1 MCVFSIKDVHN
12 LLKEDL
18 MEDLLQD
25 KLISSFTLDRV
36 IGYQD
41 GLFWLELQQMGRAVL
56 PPWN

>member
-1 MCVFSIKDVHN
+1 VFSIKDVHN
-12 LLKEDL
+12 LLKEEL
-18 MEDLLQD
+18 MEDFLQD
-25 KLISSFTLDRV
+25 KLISSFTLDQV